1 MSGMDP
7 EALAAEVLAMTPT
20 LQTERVTAACDRL
33 IEGLRASARSLPTE
47 TARRVLGSLRRERY
61 FTLMQR
67 VADALI
73 RFGCDAPVVHRQY
86 AQALIDCGQ
95 LVPAVELLG
104 GLVRRTREEPGEH
117 AEALGL
123 LGRAHKQI
131 YVAAAGSRLGHGR
144 KAMERALDAYRKGFE
159 VNPAHHVWH
168 GVNLVA
174 LLCRARRDGLRVA
187 AAEDAQGLARQLVAA
202 IEAKSEAAPAWDYG
216 TAAEA
221 AVALGDWDAAERW
234 LKRYIA
240 APDVDA
246 FALAGTLRQF
256 TEVWGLEP
264 GSSRQGQLVTVLH
277 AALLQASGGGLELP
291 PTQLQGLAT
300 ADKDAFERI
309 LGDIGAQTYTWLK
322 KGLQRADS
330 VAMVRQEDGRG
341 IGTGFLVRGGDIR
354 PDLGDEPLL
363 LTNAHV
369 VSDDPVDQAL
379 PREAATVT
387 FEARDAAA
395 DSRREHRVAE
405 IVGHSPRAALD
416 FSLLRLAPRPEGLP
430 VCPVGKRLPAVGSG
444 EKQRV
449 YVIGHPEGRE
459 LSFSLQD
466 NLLLDHEAP
475 PRGTPSL
482 EGRVLLHY
490 RAPTEPGSSGSPV
503 FEQGGWNVV
512 GLHHAGGELMRR
524 LNGQAGTYAANEGIW
539 IQSIAAAVAAA
550 VPGSR

>member
-1 MSGMDP
+1 
-7 EALAAEVLAMTPT
+7 LAKAVLDA
-20 LQTERVTAACDRL
+20 
-33 IEGLRASARSLPTE
+33 
-47 TARRVLGSLRRERY
+47 LRRDRY
-61 FTLMQR
+61 FALMQR

-73 RFGCDAPVVHRQY
+73 RFGSDSPAVQRQY

-95 LVPAVELLG
+95 LVPAVELLD
-104 GLVRRTREEPGEH
+104 GLVRRTRDESEEH

-131 YVAAAGSRLGHGR
+131 YVEAVGSRWGR
-144 KAMERALDAYRKGFE
+144 KALGRALDAYRKGFE
-159 VNPAHHVWH
+159 LDRDRHLWH
-168 GVNLVA
+168 GINLVA
-174 LLCRARRDGLRVA
+174 LLRRAERDGLKA
-187 AAEDAQGLARQLVAA
+187 GAGQDAQELARQLITVV
-202 IEAKSEAAPAWDYG
+202 EAKTAAPAWDYG

-221 AVALGDWDAAERW
+221 AVALDDWGSAERW
-234 LKRYIA
+234 LNRYIA
-240 APDVDA
+240 APKVDA

-256 TEVWGLEP
+256 REVWGLEP
-264 GSSRQGQLVTVLH
+264 GASRQGQLVTVLH
-277 AALLQASGGGLELP
+277 AALLKASGGRLELQP
-291 PTQLQGLAT
+291 EQLQGLAT
-300 ADKDAFERI
+300 AGEEAFERI
-309 LGDIGAQTYTWLK
+309 LGDTGTQTYTWLR

-330 VAMVRQEDGRG
+330 IAMVRQDDGRG
-341 IGTGFLVRGGDIR
+341 IGTGFLVRGGD
-354 PDLGDEPLL
+354 LHAAFGDEPLL

-379 PREAATVT
+379 PRESATVT

-395 DSRREHRVAE
+395 GSRREHRVAV

-416 FSLLRLAPRPEGLP
+416 FSLLRLAPTPEGLP
-430 VCPVGKRLPAVGSG
+430 VCPVGKRLPAVGPG

-459 LSFSLQD
+459 LAFSLQD

-503 FEQGGWNVV
+503 FEQRGWHVV

-539 IQSIAAAVAAA
+539 IQSIAAALAA
-550 VPGSR
+550 GRGG